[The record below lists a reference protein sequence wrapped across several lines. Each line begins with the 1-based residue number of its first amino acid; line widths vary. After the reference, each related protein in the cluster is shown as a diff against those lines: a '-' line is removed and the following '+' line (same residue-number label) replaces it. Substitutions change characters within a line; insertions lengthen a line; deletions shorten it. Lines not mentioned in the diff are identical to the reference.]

1 MHPHHPMKP
10 FAIPADWNPQQAM
23 AVIDFLDELRCH
35 IWQRY
40 EIELHEI
47 YRELYGNRSTTL
59 ENDNPAPFFDDP
71 VEF

>member
-10 FAIPADWNPQQAM
+10 FAIPGEWSPQQAM

-40 EIELHEI
+40 EIVLLAT
-47 YRELYGNRSTTL
+47 YRDLYGEDPDTHRARTTPPL
-59 ENDNPAPFFDDP
+59 IDDT
-71 VEF
+71 VDF

>member
-10 FAIPADWNPQQAM
+10 FAIPADWTAQQAM
-23 AVIDFLDELRCH
+23 AVVDFLDELRCH

-40 EIELHEI
+40 EIALHEI
-47 YRELYGNRSTTL
+47 FRELYGNRSATHQDDPT
-59 ENDNPAPFFDDP
+59 APFFDDL